1 MIIQLI
7 GVNSKYIHP
16 ANGVFQLVANSNYPV
31 QYFEA
36 TIKDSLSDIISKVNP
51 DADLIGLSVYIWN
64 INIIVEKDICL
75 NVIEFSS
82 DTKNY
87 LNVTLNEN
95 SRLIYNKIGKNV
107 EDKIKVLL
115 DGEIF
120 FFNSFHF
127 KSLTK

>member
-36 TIKDSLSDIISKVNP
+36 TIKDPLSDIISKVNH

-64 INIIVEKDICL
+64 INKIVELIPLIK
-75 NVIEFSS
+75 
-82 DTKNY
+82 
-87 LNVTLNEN
+87 EN
-95 SRLIYNKIGKNV
+95 ALKQRS
-107 EDKIKVLL
+107 LL
-115 DGEIF
+115 VDRNHILEAII
-120 FFNSFHF
+120 S
-127 KSLTK
+127 